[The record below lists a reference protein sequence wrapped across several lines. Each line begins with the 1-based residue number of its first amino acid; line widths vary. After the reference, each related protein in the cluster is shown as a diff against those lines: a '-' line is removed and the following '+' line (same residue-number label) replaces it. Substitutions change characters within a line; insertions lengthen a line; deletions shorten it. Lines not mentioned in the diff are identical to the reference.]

1 MGPYYHLKINFREE
15 VKKLFEERDKDL
27 DGYMSF
33 EEFSGQETKMELAF
47 KAMDIDGNGF
57 ISKDEF
63 QRACKKLSPEQV
75 EAVFKKFDVN
85 KDHLLNYR
93 EFCKMVNTRREK
105 KAKAA
110 AAAAEKSKK
119 VS

>member
-1 MGPYYHLKINFREE
+1 
-15 VKKLFEERDKDL
+15 
-27 DGYMSF
+27 MSF

-63 QRACKKLSPEQV
+63 RRACKGLSAEQV
-75 EAVFKKFDVN
+75 EAVFKKFDIN
-85 KDHLLNYR
+85 KDKLLNYR

-105 KAKAA
+105 KA
-110 AAAAEKSKK
+110 AAAEKLKH
-119 VS
+119 VSSNSGSSE

>member
-1 MGPYYHLKINFREE
+1 MGPYYYLKIYFREE
-15 VKKLFEERDKDL
+15 IKKLFEERDKDL

-85 KDHLLNYR
+85 KDNLLNYR

-105 KAKAA
+105 KAKAK
-110 AAAAEKSKK
+110 AAAEKSKQ